1 MAQDTNAS
9 CAPTGTRSAKH
20 DLTRIRCDWLEP
32 PGRVRAGKWAAPDG
46 RVSGGAAPAG
56 GGGCCAPSEG
66 GFGYPAGVGVVRGP
80 RLGEEAGA
88 EGPGVEKEAVVEG
101 AEDHL
106 NDRLGVNG
114 LR

>member
-20 DLTRIRCDWLEP
+20 DLTRIRCDWLQP
-32 PGRVRAGKWAAPDG
+32 PGQVRAGKWAAPDG
-46 RVSGGAAPAG
+46 RVSGGAAPVG
-56 GGGCCAPSEG
+56 GDGCCAPIEDG
-66 GFGYPAGVGVVRGP
+66 LDYQAGVVVV
-80 RLGEEAGA
+80 